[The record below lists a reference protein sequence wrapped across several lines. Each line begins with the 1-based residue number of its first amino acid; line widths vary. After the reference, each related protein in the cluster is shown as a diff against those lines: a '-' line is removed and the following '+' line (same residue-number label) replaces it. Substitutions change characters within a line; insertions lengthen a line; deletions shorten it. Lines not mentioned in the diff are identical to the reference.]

1 MKMVIMKG
9 CVIDLTGAEL
19 SKEINITERRLQRHW
34 RDVVASLSKVGVYIF
49 REERIVNGKKD
60 YNYFIRRKGESVPRS

>member
-9 CVIDLTGAEL
+9 CVINLTAAEL

-34 RDVVASLSKVGVYIF
+34 RDVVASLSKVGIYIF
-49 REERIVNGKKD
+49 REEQKTNGKKE
-60 YNYFIRRKGESVPRS
+60 YSYSIRYKGESVPRN